1 MIDDFAENGL
11 LASAIDG
18 FVAREPQRQMA
29 SKVANAITQ
38 QQSLVVE
45 AGTGTGKTF
54 AYLVPALR
62 SDKKVIIS
70 TGSKNLQDQLYSKDL
85 PIIKKALN
93 YTGKV
98 ALLKGRS
105 NYLCLDK
112 LSHQY
117 AAAGD
122 LDKTQ
127 RVDLAR
133 VKQWSIKTKDG
144 DISKCAT
151 VAEDNTVWPLL
162 TSTNDN
168 CLGNECPHYNDCY
181 VVKARRKALGSDV
194 VVVNHH
200 LFLADVVV
208 KDTGFGELIPQADV
222 MIFDEAHQLPD
233 LACHYFGEQLTS
245 RQLFDLA
252 KEIILC
258 YRTEVKDMSQL
269 QQCADKLQKSVQ
281 DLRLVIHDQNNNGTH
296 HTAPTQPGKNQ
307 KSNKGNLRYL
317 LNQPKVKEELS
328 YLFEALIFC
337 QEVLKL
343 AEGRSS
349 ALDNC
354 LERVVQYQNL
364 LKKLTETQITGFSYW
379 YECSYYN
386 FTLALTPLSV
396 ADKFTELL
404 TQRKG
409 SWIFTSAT
417 LSVDNQLAY
426 FTRRLGLSQAESLI
440 LESPFDYLH
449 QTMLC
454 VPRYLPSPNEQGNAE
469 KLSKILL
476 PVIEANQGRCFFL
489 CTSHAMMNALA
500 KIFREQLLLPV
511 LVQGETSKV
520 KLLEQFI
527 TAGNALLIAT
537 SSFWEGIDVRGDT
550 LSCVIIDKLP
560 FTSPDDPL
568 IKARMEDC
576 QMQGGDAFN
585 DVQLPEAVI
594 TLKQGVGRLIRHH
607 DDRGAIIICDNRLV
621 MRPYGATFINSL
633 PPSPRTRSIDKVID
647 FLLSN
652 THH

>member
-11 LASAIDG
+11 LAKAIDG
-18 FVAREPQRQMA
+18 FVAREPQRNMA
-29 SKVANAITQ
+29 RKISESIKNQT
-38 QQSLVVE
+38 SLVVE

-70 TGSKNLQDQLYSKDL
+70 TGSKNLQEQLFSKDL
-85 PIIKKALN
+85 PIIKKALD
-93 YTGKV
+93 YTGKIS
-98 ALLKGRS
+98 LLKGRA
-105 NYLCLDK
+105 NYLCLEK
-112 LSHQY
+112 LYHQY

-122 LDKTQ
+122 LDKGL

-133 VKQWSIKTKDG
+133 VKNWSIKTKDG
-144 DISKCAT
+144 DISKCTT
-151 VAEDNTVWPLL
+151 VTEDNAIWPIL
-162 TSTNDN
+162 TSTNDS
-168 CLGNECPHYNDCY
+168 CLGSDCEHYNDCY
-181 VVKARRKALGSDV
+181 VVKARKRAMNADV

-208 KDTGFGELIPQADV
+208 KDTGFGELIPKAEV

-233 LACHYFGEQLTS
+233 LACHYFGQQLTS

-252 KEIILC
+252 KEISLT

-269 QQCADKLQKSVQ
+269 QQCADKLQKCTQ
-281 DLRLVIHDQNNNGTH
+281 DLRLVI
-296 HTAPTQPGKNQ
+296 NQ
-307 KSNKGNLRYL
+307 QASKGNLRFL
-317 LNQPKVKEELS
+317 FNQEPVKKEIA
-328 YLFEALIFC
+328 YLFDTLNFC
-337 QEVLKL
+337 HEVLLL
-343 AEGRSS
+343 AVGRSS

-354 LERVVQYQNL
+354 FDRVNQYKTL
-364 LKKLTETQITGFSYW
+364 LDRLTETHVTGFSYW
-379 YECSYYN
+379 YETSYN
-386 FTLALTPLSV
+386 HFVFALTPLSV
-396 ADKFTELL
+396 SDKFTELL
-404 TQRKG
+404 TERKG

-417 LSVDNQLAY
+417 LSVNNQLDY
-426 FTRRLGLSQAESLI
+426 FTQRLGLTNADSLI

-449 QTMLC
+449 QTIMC
-454 VPRYLPSPNEQGNAE
+454 VPRYMPSPNEHGIAE
-469 KLSKILL
+469 KLVELLL
-476 PVIEANQGRCFFL
+476 PVIEANNGRCFFL
-489 CTSHAMMNALA
+489 CTSYAMMNALA
-500 KIFREQLLLPV
+500 KQFRELTALPV

-527 TAGNALLIAT
+527 NSGNALLIAT

-576 QMQGGDAFN
+576 QLQGGDAFN

-621 MRPYGATFINSL
+621 MRPYGAIFLNSL
-633 PPSPRTRSIDKVID
+633 PPSPRTRDLDKVID
-647 FLLSN
+647 FLL
-652 THH
+652 TKH

>member
-11 LASAIDG
+11 LAKAIDG
-18 FVAREPQRQMA
+18 FVAREPQRNMA
-29 SKVANAITQ
+29 RKISESIKNQT
-38 QQSLVVE
+38 SLVVE

-70 TGSKNLQDQLYSKDL
+70 TGSKNLQEQLFSKDL
-85 PIIKKALN
+85 PIIKKALD
-93 YTGKV
+93 YTGKIS
-98 ALLKGRS
+98 LLKGRA
-105 NYLCLDK
+105 NYLCLER
-112 LSHQY
+112 LYHQY

-122 LDKTQ
+122 LDKGL

-133 VKQWSIKTKDG
+133 VKNWSIKTKDG
-144 DISKCAT
+144 DISKCTT
-151 VAEDNTVWPLL
+151 VTEDNAIWPIL
-162 TSTNDN
+162 TSTNDS
-168 CLGNECPHYNDCY
+168 CLGSDCEHYNDCY
-181 VVKARRKALGSDV
+181 VVKARKRAMNADV

-208 KDTGFGELIPQADV
+208 KDTGFGELIPKAEV

-233 LACHYFGEQLTS
+233 LACHYFGQQLTS

-252 KEIILC
+252 KEISLT

-269 QQCADKLQKSVQ
+269 QQCADKLQKCTQ
-281 DLRLVIHDQNNNGTH
+281 DLRLVI
-296 HTAPTQPGKNQ
+296 NQ
-307 KSNKGNLRYL
+307 QASKGNLRL
-317 LNQPKVKEELS
+317 LFNQEPVKKEIA
-328 YLFEALIFC
+328 YLFDTLNFC
-337 QEVLKL
+337 HEVLLL
-343 AEGRSS
+343 AVGRSS

-354 LERVVQYQNL
+354 FDRVNQYKTL
-364 LKKLTETQITGFSYW
+364 LDRLTETHVTGFSYW
-379 YECSYYN
+379 YETSYN
-386 FTLALTPLSV
+386 HFVFALTPLSV
-396 ADKFTELL
+396 SDKFTELL
-404 TQRKG
+404 TERKG

-417 LSVDNQLAY
+417 LSVNNQLDY
-426 FTRRLGLSQAESLI
+426 FTQRLGLTNADSLI

-449 QTMLC
+449 QTIMC
-454 VPRYLPSPNEQGNAE
+454 VPRYMPSPNEHGIAE
-469 KLSKILL
+469 KLVELLL
-476 PVIEANQGRCFFL
+476 PVIEANNGRCFFL
-489 CTSHAMMNALA
+489 CTSYAMMNALA
-500 KIFREQLLLPV
+500 KQFRELTALPV

-527 TAGNALLIAT
+527 NSGNALLIAT

-576 QMQGGDAFN
+576 QLQGGDAFN

-621 MRPYGATFINSL
+621 MRPYGAIFLNSL
-633 PPSPRTRSIDKVID
+633 PPSPRTRDLDKVID
-647 FLLSN
+647 FLL
-652 THH
+652 TKH

>member
-11 LASAIDG
+11 LAKAIDG
-18 FVAREPQRQMA
+18 FVAREPQRNMA
-29 SKVANAITQ
+29 RKISQSIKNQT
-38 QQSLVVE
+38 SLVVE

-70 TGSKNLQDQLYSKDL
+70 TGSKNLQEQLFSKDL
-85 PIIKKALN
+85 PIIKKALD
-93 YTGKV
+93 YTGKIS
-98 ALLKGRS
+98 LLKGRA
-105 NYLCLDK
+105 NYLCLER
-112 LSHQY
+112 LYHQY

-122 LDKTQ
+122 LDKGL

-133 VKQWSIKTKDG
+133 VKNWSIKTKDG
-144 DISKCAT
+144 DISKCTT
-151 VAEDNTVWPLL
+151 VTEDNAIWPIL
-162 TSTNDN
+162 TSTNDS
-168 CLGNECPHYNDCY
+168 CLGSDCEHYNDCY
-181 VVKARRKALGSDV
+181 VVKARKRAMNADV

-208 KDTGFGELIPQADV
+208 KDTGFGELIPKAEV

-233 LACHYFGEQLTS
+233 LACHYFGQQLTS

-252 KEIILC
+252 KEISLT

-269 QQCADKLQKSVQ
+269 QQCADKLQKCTQ
-281 DLRLVIHDQNNNGTH
+281 DLRLVI
-296 HTAPTQPGKNQ
+296 NQ
-307 KSNKGNLRYL
+307 QASKGNLRL
-317 LNQPKVKEELS
+317 LFNQEPVKKEIA
-328 YLFEALIFC
+328 YLFDTLNFC
-337 QEVLKL
+337 HEVLLL
-343 AEGRSS
+343 AVGRSS

-354 LERVVQYQNL
+354 FDRVNQYKTL
-364 LKKLTETQITGFSYW
+364 LDRLTETHVTGFSYW
-379 YECSYYN
+379 YETSYN
-386 FTLALTPLSV
+386 HFVFALTPLSV
-396 ADKFTELL
+396 SDKFTELL
-404 TQRKG
+404 TERKG

-417 LSVDNQLAY
+417 LSVNNQLDY
-426 FTRRLGLSQAESLI
+426 FTQRLGLTNADSLI

-449 QTMLC
+449 QTIMC
-454 VPRYLPSPNEQGNAE
+454 VPRYMPSPNEHGIAE
-469 KLSKILL
+469 KLVELLL
-476 PVIEANQGRCFFL
+476 PVIEANNGRCFFL
-489 CTSHAMMNALA
+489 CTSYAMMNALA
-500 KIFREQLLLPV
+500 KQFRELTALPV

-527 TAGNALLIAT
+527 NSGNALLIAT

-576 QMQGGDAFN
+576 QLQGGDAFN

-621 MRPYGATFINSL
+621 MRPYGAIFLNSL
-633 PPSPRTRSIDKVID
+633 PPSPRTRDLDKVID
-647 FLLSN
+647 FLL
-652 THH
+652 TKH